1 MATPCFTTHVHTT
14 HSGNWSTYGRVL
26 SWTSYMVYS
35 ECTHKKKGMKNGNW
49 MDEKLDADLLAIN
62 KGAPIKLMARIH
74 EMPNMP
80 L

>member
-1 MATPCFTTHVHTT
+1 
-14 HSGNWSTYGRVL
+14 
-26 SWTSYMVYS
+26 MVYS